1 MMFWT
6 DLKSPSLFCLAL
18 FMEQLMTLGVE
29 PRDKDSPVRY
39 LASLKSKLADQKA
52 AWKEAKVEVHTLA
65 WAIADLKKMADK
77 FTRPNP

>member
-6 DLKSPSLFCLAL
+6 DLKSPSLFGLAL
-18 FMEQLMTLGVE
+18 FMEQLTTLGVE
-29 PRDKDSPVRY
+29 QDSPVRY